1 MNLEKIKNILRRKA
15 MYEGKREL
23 TINIAEIARE
33 LNCSQNE
40 AKRLLDYLYNSN
52 EIKRPIG
59 LSGDEYLVTIRESS
73 SILQNI

>member
-1 MNLEKIKNILRRKA
+1 MNLEKPKNILRRKA

-40 AKRLLDYLYNSN
+40 TKGLLDYLYNSN
-52 EIKRPIG
+52 EIKKPIG
-59 LSGDEYLVTIRESS
+59 FFGDDYNVTIRENS
-73 SILQNI
+73 SILKKL